1 MPNPNLSLAI
11 QPISTRE
18 GRVIGELLYSATPY
32 MVWSIH
38 VTVSC
43 HMTHYINVWLALM
56 VLKGSTKS

>member
-18 GRVIGELLYSATPY
+18 GRVIGELLYSAAPY
-32 MVWSIH
+32 TVWSIH

-43 HMTHYINVWLALM
+43 HMTHYINV
-56 VLKGSTKS
+56 